1 MTELAIAVIAG
12 AGGVIATAIVIYLV
26 HHSAIGA
33 EHEVIKEV
41 RRSSELAARVSL
53 LDGKLL
59 AATTS
64 AETWKARAQEQEA
77 RANDVTIDLLD
88 LAAQMPVSGARERVL
103 SRWNKTGSGRPATSG
118 GGPVLVPAEPRA
130 AGSDDLEKPE

>member
-26 HHSAIGA
+26 HHSAMGA
-33 EHEVIKEV
+33 EHDLIAEV
-41 RRSSELAARVSL
+41 RRSSDLAARVSL

-64 AETWKARAQEQEA
+64 AEAWKARAQEQEA

-103 SRWNKTGSGRPATSG
+103 SHWNKAGSGSPDTASR
-118 GGPVLVPAEPRA
+118 GPVLVPAEPA
-130 AGSDDLEKPE
+130 APGSDDLEKPE